1 MTLRVFTSPAIEDTE
16 SLWLK
21 DRLSCFQAGV
31 ECCRV
36 LTFQQLKV
44 LWSQAVKGLVGGREN
59 GVGTF
64 LLQQIS
70 QACFFHQRQ
79 ENPTAETKPCC
90 TFQEVPNKGQILFLL
105 AKGLRN
111 LNVYGDPISGLVL
124 PNHGLFFPH
133 SLSSVLGR
141 M

>member
-1 MTLRVFTSPAIEDTE
+1 MTLRAFTSPAVDDTE

-21 DRLSCFQAGV
+21 ERLSCFKAGV
-31 ECCRV
+31 VDFCRV

-44 LWSQAVKGLVGGREN
+44 LWSQTVEGLVCGRED

-90 TFQEVPNKGQILFLL
+90 TFQEILNKGDILCLL
-105 AKGLRN
+105 ASNLKN
-111 LNVYGDPISGLVL
+111 LNLCGEQICGNFKS
-124 PNHGLFFPH
+124 
-133 SLSSVLGR
+133 
-141 M
+141 